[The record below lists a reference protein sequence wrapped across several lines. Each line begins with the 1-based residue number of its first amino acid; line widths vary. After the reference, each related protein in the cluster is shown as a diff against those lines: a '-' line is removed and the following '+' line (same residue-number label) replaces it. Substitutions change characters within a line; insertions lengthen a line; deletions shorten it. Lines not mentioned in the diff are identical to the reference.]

1 MGMIPSL
8 YFGGATYGTNITP
21 QYSGYL
27 TSTIF
32 ALSKPDTFTSSNQPT
47 STESKPKTSQPKA
60 SSSKPAT
67 KKPSTS
73 SIDARIN
80 KVVSWAKSKVGWK
93 EGDNNSNPFG
103 AGGKWNNDPWCAHF
117 VSRAF
122 EKNGGSPFG
131 HKARA
136 LDILNWGKATDR
148 IVKGTPKK
156 GDIIITRGN
165 GSGHAG
171 IVKEVKNGRV
181 YTIEGNSS
189 DMVSGKNSY
198 SLHDSRVLGYV
209 RPLGD
214 KPGTKSSKKT
224 HNSSK
229 AESKTGSKGKSGSTT
244 KSEDKKTDK
253 KQNTTSKAEKTENKK
268 SEKSEQPIILT
279 PAGQ

>member
-1 MGMIPSL
+1 MGTIPSL

-32 ALSKPDTFTSSNQPT
+32 DLSEPDTFKSLNEPT
-47 STESKPKTSQPKA
+47 STQQSKPKANKTSQPKA

-80 KVVSWAKSKVGWK
+80 KVVSWAQSKVGWH
-93 EGDNNSNPFG
+93 EGANNRNPFG
-103 AGGKWNNDPWCAHF
+103 AGGKWNNQPWCSHF
-117 VSRAF
+117 VSTAF

-156 GDIIITRGN
+156 GDIIITRGD

-171 IVKEVKNGRV
+171 IVKKVKNGRV

-244 KSEDKKTDK
+244 KSEDKK
-253 KQNTTSKAEKTENKK
+253 